1 MQNEP
6 FISSAENSLD
16 LFKKLNF
23 ATGEI
28 ARLKAA
34 LAVAEMNSAARLG
47 VPPVDIYQANASV
60 SGDVAAIYAGMMA
73 GPEKSAF
80 YRKNAA
86 RIWAKAEAN
95 AAAE

>member
-6 FISSAENSLD
+6 FIPSAENSLD
-16 LFKKLNF
+16 LFKKLNA

-47 VPPVDIYQANASV
+47 VPPVDFSHLTGNV
-60 SGDVAAIYAGMMA
+60 SRDVAAVYAGLVGEERLA
-73 GPEKSAF
+73 YYKKHSEALWKRATGATV
-80 YRKNAA
+80 
-86 RIWAKAEAN
+86 AE
-95 AAAE
+95 

>member
-1 MQNEP
+1 MDTPQNAVADLVNRLATRD
-6 FISSAENSLD
+6 AE
-16 LFKKLNF
+16 
-23 ATGEI
+23 I
-28 ARLKAA
+28 VRLRAA
-34 LAVAEMNSAARLG
+34 LSIAEMNSAARLG

-86 RIWAKAEAN
+86 RIWAKVEGN